1 MGLLSPGR
9 GRGNPQPSD
18 GVWPGLF
25 DPPAGP
31 AHAAVARGISR
42 TAFRKLPITMR
53 FPDGDVWGLGGPEIE
68 VKRPDEF
75 FLRVGRDGLIGF
87 GEAWM
92 VGDITTGGWHPSAQP
107 VGSIYRKD
115 AAAINAATDELAAA
129 LTVMAGRMS
138 SLVPKPLQR
147 LRAAWHMVKPDN
159 EENTLGGSAENIHRH
174 YDLSNELFELF
185 LDETMTYS
193 SAWYTDGAPEDLTTA
208 QLRKIDGILDLAGVR
223 PGMRILEIGSGWGAL
238 AIRAADQRGA
248 HVTTL
253 TLSSAQKTL
262 AEKRIAE
269 AGFTD
274 RIEVRLEDYR
284 SHLGQYDAVV
294 SVEMIE
300 AVGEKYWPQYFQC
313 VDRLLAP
320 GGKAALQAI
329 TIEHERLQ
337 ATRNSYTWIH
347 KYVFPGGELPSLR
360 AIDSA
365 LATTSL
371 RVGESRRIGPS
382 YARTLEEWR
391 HRFNSRLDE
400 VADLGFD
407 ETFVRMWNFYL
418 AYTQAGF
425 ASRYIDDFQ
434 LSLSRD

>member
-9 GRGNPQPSD
+9 SRANPQPSA

-25 DPPAGP
+25 EAPKGP
-31 AHAAVARGISR
+31 AHAAIAKGITR
-42 TAFRKLPITMR
+42 TAFRKLPVTLS
-53 FPDGDVWGLGGPEIE
+53 FPDGERWGLGGPEIQ
-68 VKRPDEF
+68 VVRPTDF

-92 VGDITTGGWHPSAQP
+92 VGDITTGDWHPGDDA
-107 VGSIYRKD
+107 D
-115 AAAINAATDELAAA
+115 AATINAATDQLAAA
-129 LTVMAGRMS
+129 LTVAAGRMS
-138 SLVPKPLQR
+138 SLVPQPLQR
-147 LRAAWHMVKPDN
+147 LRAVWHLVKPDN

-174 YDLSNELFELF
+174 YDLSNELFSLF
-185 LDETMTYS
+185 LDDTMTYS
-193 SAWYTDGAPEDLTTA
+193 SASYLSAEPEDLVTA
-208 QLRKIDGILDLAGVR
+208 QLRKIDGILDQANVG
-223 PGMRILEIGSGWGAL
+223 PGMRLLEIGTGWGAL
-238 AIRAADQRGA
+238 AIRAAQERGA
-248 HVTTL
+248 EVTTL
-253 TLSSAQKTL
+253 TLSTAQKTL

-269 AGFTD
+269 AGLTD

-284 SHLGQYDAVV
+284 SHTGQYDAVV

-300 AVGEKYWPQYFQC
+300 AVGEKYWPQYFQQI
-313 VDRLLAP
+313 DRLLAP
-320 GGKAALQAI
+320 GGRASLQAI

-337 ATRNSYTWIH
+337 ATRHTYTWIH

-365 LATTSL
+365 LSTTTL
-371 RVGESRRIGPS
+371 RVTEGRRIGPS

-391 HRFNSRLDE
+391 HRFNARLDE

-425 ASRYIDDFQ
+425 AAHYIDDWQ

>member
-9 GRGNPQPSD
+9 SRGNPQPSD

-25 DPPAGP
+25 EAPKGP
-31 AHAAVARGISR
+31 VHGAIAKGITR
-42 TAFRKLPITMR
+42 TAFRKLPITLT
-53 FPDGDVWGLGGPEIE
+53 FPDGERWGLGGP
-68 VKRPDEF
+68 VLQVVRPDEF

-92 VGDITTGGWHPSAQP
+92 VGDITTGDWHPGAVTDSD
-107 VGSIYRKD
+107 SINGD
-115 AAAINAATDELAAA
+115 LINQATDELAAV
-129 LTVMAGRMS
+129 LTVAAGRMS
-138 SLVPKPLQR
+138 SLVPQPLQR
-147 LRAAWHMVKPDN
+147 LRAIWHMVKPDN

-174 YDLSNELFELF
+174 YDLSNELFSLF
-185 LDETMTYS
+185 LDDTLTYS
-193 SAWYTDGAPEDLTTA
+193 SAWYISSEPEDLITA
-208 QLRKIDGILDLAGVR
+208 QLRKIDGILDLANVG
-223 PGMRILEIGSGWGAL
+223 PSMRVLEIGTGWGAL
-238 AIRAADQRGA
+238 AIRAARERGA
-248 HVTTL
+248 EVTSL

-269 AGFTD
+269 AGLTD

-284 SHLGQYDAVV
+284 SHRGQYDAVV

-300 AVGEKYWPQYFQC
+300 AVGEKYWPQYFQTI
-313 VDRLLAP
+313 DGLLAP

-337 ATRNSYTWIH
+337 ATRHTYTWIH

-360 AIDSA
+360 AIDHA
-365 LATTSL
+365 LSTTTL
-371 RVGESRRIGPS
+371 RVNESRRIGTS

-400 VADLGFD
+400 VAELGFD

-425 ASRYIDDFQ
+425 AAHYIDDFQ